1 MTASDINSLGA
12 LGISRRQLHFILI
25 VDCSGSMGGDKIAS
39 LNHAMAAAIP
49 AMREAAADNAE
60 TQVMVR
66 VLRFGNGADWHVP
79 EAVPVDQLVW
89 TDLSAEGE
97 THMGT
102 ALLLAAAVLNPE
114 NMPGRQLPPVIV
126 LVSDGQP
133 TDDFAGGL
141 AALLASP
148 YGKKSV
154 RIAVA
159 IGSDADTDV
168 LDAFIAHPEFKVLH
182 AHNAQELTN
191 RIRWATTAPVK
202 TASSPLTMD
211 GGPVAELA
219 REAVSQASPVG
230 DLVW

>member
-1 MTASDINSLGA
+1 MTTNDLNGLSA
-12 LGISRRQLHFILI
+12 LGIARRQLHFILI
-25 VDCSGSMGGDKIAS
+25 ADCSGSMSGDKIAS
-39 LNHAMAAAIP
+39 LNHAMAAALP

-66 VLRFGNGADWHVP
+66 VLRFGDGADWHIGTP
-79 EAVPVDQLVW
+79 VPVDALQW
-89 TDLSAEGE
+89 SDLTADGE
-97 THMGT
+97 THLGT
-102 ALLLAAAVLNPE
+102 ALLLAASVLNPE

-159 IGSDADTDV
+159 IGSDADLDV
-168 LDAFIAHPEFKVLH
+168 LDAFIAHPEFKVLQ

-202 TASSPLTMD
+202 TVSSPLTIE
-211 GGPVAELA
+211 GGAVAELA
-219 REAVSQASPVG
+219 REAVSQADATG
-230 DLVW
+230 ELVW